1 MEDDGDSR
9 IRELREEQ
17 VELDRFAE
25 RVARRRRKIWLDLAV
40 IGVAVAAIAIA
51 GNHYDLF
58 NRLTAWMK
66 AHEPTP
72 IDEILTV
79 LIAMSFFGG
88 IFSYRR

>member
-66 AHEPTP
+66 A
-72 IDEILTV
+72 V
-79 LIAMSFFGG
+79 ASA
-88 IFSYRR
+88 